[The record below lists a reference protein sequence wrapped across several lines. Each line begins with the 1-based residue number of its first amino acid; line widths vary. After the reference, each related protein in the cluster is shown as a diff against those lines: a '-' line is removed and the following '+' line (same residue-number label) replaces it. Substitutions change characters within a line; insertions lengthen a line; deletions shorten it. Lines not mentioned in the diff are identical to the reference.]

1 MSHVRGKR
9 PATILVLLVIQA
21 LNTLSSLALL
31 LLFRLDPAFYTTGI
45 DALGDAFSLLL
56 LSLGISSAISLVIF
70 LLLFFGS
77 KIGFFLAIIGY
88 VSNLFF
94 SPTGFS
100 TVSIILAVICLFL
113 LLCGPSRRYFGIG
126 ASTQAAPAGRSGN
139 RDTDP
144 WDHPDKQ

>member
-31 LLFRLDPAFYTTGI
+31 LLFRLDPA
-45 DALGDAFSLLL
+45 
-56 LSLGISSAISLVIF
+56 
-70 LLLFFGS
+70 
-77 KIGFFLAIIGY
+77 FLAIIGY

-126 ASTQAAPAGRSGN
+126 ASTQAAPAGRSGD